1 MVPRRARWTGGFAA
15 FLAVGAAGGLRAED
29 QSAEDVLKSHGL
41 KRVGTTYVLG
51 PAEADVQ
58 RKVNELRLLSRQL
71 NFALQQQ
78 EALEQ
83 GTQDREAMIQEMLQQ
98 HLVLNEQIAALD
110 REIDGGG
117 NFYAAGR
124 NQLINQR
131 NQIVLANNGLIARIK
146 LLQSQGSDSK
156 VRQQIQSEVPRRR
169 EAYTQAVLDLRK
181 LVDATSHA
189 YTELSSKGEV
199 TKALEAIGRT
209 APAPPKLG
217 PSRAF
222 QDNVKL
228 LERVEKSVITDS
240 VELRR
245 TGGGVYEVDVTFNGK
260 VTRPMI
266 FDTGA
271 GLTMIP
277 AKLAAEIGLKP
288 TPSDPEVHCTTA
300 DGTVVIARQKTIPS
314 MRVGRFVVNDV
325 VCAVMP
331 AEKGNVEPLLGQT
344 FHRHFTY
351 KMTPGSGHLVIST
364 VDTLEPPQAK
374 TGGRIPK
381 NAAKGKRTTRSKAA
395 AGKAKATGG
404 PAGD

>member
-1 MVPRRARWTGGFAA
+1 MMPRRAPWTAA
-15 FLAVGAAGGLRAED
+15 FPALLAVVAAGGLRAGD
-29 QSAEDVLKSHGL
+29 PSAEDVLKGHGL
-41 KRVGTTYVLG
+41 KRAGTTYVLG
-51 PAEADVQ
+51 SAEADVQ

-83 GTQDREAMIQEMLQQ
+83 GTQNREAMIQEMLQRR
-98 HLVLNEQIAALD
+98 LALNEQISALD
-110 REIDGGG
+110 QQLNAGG
-117 NFYAAGR
+117 NFFVAGR
-124 NQLINQR
+124 NQLVEQR
-131 NQIVLANNGLIARIK
+131 NQLVLAYNGLVDQVR
-146 LLQSQGSDSK
+146 LLQGQGSDPK
-156 VRQQIQSEVPRRR
+156 VRDQIQSEVPRRR

-181 LVDATSHA
+181 LVETTTKA
-189 YTELSSKGEV
+189 YAELSRNGEV
-199 TKALEAIGRT
+199 TRALEALGR
-209 APAPPKLG
+209 ASPARPKLG

-277 AKLAAEIGLKP
+277 AKLAAEIGLE
-288 TPSDPEVHCTTA
+288 PSPADPEVRCTTA

-364 VDTLEPPQAK
+364 VDTLEPAPAK
-374 TGGRIPK
+374 TGGRVPK
-381 NAAKGKRTTRSKAA
+381 NAPKGKRATRTKA
-395 AGKAKATGG
+395 AGKAKAVGG
-404 PAGD
+404 PDGE

>member
-1 MVPRRARWTGGFAA
+1 MPRRAQWTLA
-15 FLAVGAAGGLRAED
+15 FLALPAVLAAGGLRAGD
-29 QSAEDVLKSHGL
+29 PSAEDVLKGHGL

-51 PAEADVQ
+51 SAEADVQ

-83 GTQDREAMIQEMLQQ
+83 GTQDREAMIQEMLRRRIA
-98 HLVLNEQIAALD
+98 LNEQIGALD
-110 REIDGGG
+110 QQLNAGG
-117 NFYAAGR
+117 NFFAGR
-124 NQLINQR
+124 NQLVEQR
-131 NQIVLANNGLIARIK
+131 NQLVLEYNGLVDRVR
-146 LLQSQGSDSK
+146 LLQGQGSDPK
-156 VRQQIQSEVPRRR
+156 VREQIQGEVPRRR

-181 LVDATSHA
+181 LVETTTKA
-189 YTELSSKGEV
+189 YAELARNGEV
-199 TKALEAIGRT
+199 TQALEALGRT
-209 APAPPKLG
+209 SPSRPKLG

-277 AKLAAEIGLKP
+277 AKLAAEIGLA
-288 TPSDPEVHCTTA
+288 PSPGDPEVHCTTA

-395 AGKAKATGG
+395 AGKAKTTGG
-404 PAGD
+404 PDGD

>member
-1 MVPRRARWTGGFAA
+1 MVPCRVQWTAG
-15 FLAVGAAGGLRAED
+15 FLALLMTVLAGSLRAQD
-29 QSAEDVLKSHGL
+29 RSAEDVLKSHGL

-51 PAEADVQ
+51 SAEADVQ

-78 EALEQ
+78 EAFEQ
-83 GTQDREAMIQEMLQQ
+83 GTQNREAVMQEMLQQ
-98 HLVLNEQIAALD
+98 QVILSEQIAEFD
-110 REIDGGG
+110 RQLDGGG
-117 NFYAAGR
+117 NFYAGR

-131 NQIVLANNGLIARIK
+131 NQLVLANNSLIARIR
-146 LLQSQGSDSK
+146 LLQNQGSDSK
-156 VRQQIQSEVPRRR
+156 VGEQIRSEVPRRR

-181 LVDATSHA
+181 LVDATTKTYA
-189 YTELSSKGEV
+189 ELSGNSEV
-199 TKALEAIGRT
+199 TKALEALGRT
-209 APAPPKLG
+209 SPAPLKLG

-271 GLTMIP
+271 GLTLLS
-277 AKLAAEIGLKP
+277 ARLAAEIGLQP
-288 TPSDPEVHCTTA
+288 SPSDPEVRCTTA

-325 VCAVMP
+325 DCAVLP
-331 AEKGNVEPLLGQT
+331 PEKGNVEPLLGQS

-351 KMTPGSGHLVIST
+351 KMTSGSGHLVIST
-364 VDTLEPPQAK
+364 VDTLEQPQAK
-374 TGGRIPK
+374 TGGRPAR
-381 NAAKGKRTTRSKAA
+381 NPAKTKRATRSKTA
-395 AGKAKATGG
+395 AGRAKGAGG
-404 PAGD
+404 DDGE